1 MNIADWMIV
10 AVVGVSAII
19 SLVRGFVREALSLL
33 AWGAAFAAA
42 TMFHG
47 SVAHWL
53 EGVMATPSLRFIAAW
68 LGVFLAVLL
77 GLGLINFVISRLIRA
92 SGLSGTDRFLGSLF
106 GVARGLIVVL
116 TALIVVPNFLP
127 LKQDAWWRES
137 SLIPYFLGF
146 EGRAR
151 EVAGTLVDW
160 FQQLIR

>member
-10 AVVGVSAII
+10 AVVGVSALI

-33 AWGAAFAAA
+33 AWGLAFASAM
-42 TMFHG
+42 MFHG

-53 EGVMATPSLRFIAAW
+53 EGVMATPSLRFISAW

-106 GVARGLIVVL
+106 GVARGLVVVMA
-116 TALIVVPNFLP
+116 ALILVPHVLP
-127 LKQDAWWRES
+127 VKQDAWWRES
-137 SLIPYFLGF
+137 SLIPQFLAF

-151 EVAGTLVDW
+151 ELAGMLVDW
-160 FQQLIR
+160 FQQLVR